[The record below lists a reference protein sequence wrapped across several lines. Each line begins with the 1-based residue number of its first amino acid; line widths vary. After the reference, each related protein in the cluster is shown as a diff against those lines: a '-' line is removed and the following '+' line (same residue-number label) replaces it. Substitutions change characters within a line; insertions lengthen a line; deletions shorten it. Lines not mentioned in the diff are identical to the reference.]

1 MLIKSFLAVCRYDP
15 SENAAVHSGPFATDH
30 EVVPVSHAVPTPRSE
45 LAAAAHDAGAAATA
59 VNEAME
65 TAMAVKA
72 KMAARTSLW

>member
-1 MLIKSFLAVCRYDP
+1 M
-15 SENAAVHSGPFATDH
+15 HSGPFATDH

-65 TAMAVKA
+65 TFLE
-72 KMAARTSLW
+72 RTA